1 MRKVNKHSSPNALQ
15 PNCVRQH
22 LLNRTQRQMGM
33 CFVANEID
41 FHISEFHALSVCRE
55 ITGAER
61 GLSFPY
67 MYTYTELKREMFF

>member
-1 MRKVNKHSSPNALQ
+1 MRKVNKNSSPNALQ

-22 LLNRTQRQMGM
+22 WLNRTQLQMGM

-41 FHISEFHALSVCRE
+41 FHKSEFHALSVCRE
-55 ITGAER
+55 IMGAER

-67 MYTYTELKREMFF
+67 MYTYSKGKL